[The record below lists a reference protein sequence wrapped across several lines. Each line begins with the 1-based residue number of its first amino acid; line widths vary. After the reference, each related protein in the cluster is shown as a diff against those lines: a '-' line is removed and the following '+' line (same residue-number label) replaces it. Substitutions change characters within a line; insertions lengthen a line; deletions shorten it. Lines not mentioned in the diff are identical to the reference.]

1 MKIFN
6 IIWETDGEQVD
17 LPSEVQVEPSYRRL
31 DEDEVADY
39 LSDKYGWLVN
49 SFEIEGEYGYCPI
62 CGHAFEQ
69 GEMDY
74 NYDTAHTDY
83 VCPECD
89 WEGNETEVEEDE
101 PSEMQIWDG
110 SLDEEELE
118 EEGYGVMVWPESQEL
133 MEMKGFRDNTW
144 LINDEEGL
152 DMYGSSAYVFDLDW
166 YKENQD

>member
-1 MKIFN
+1 
-6 IIWETDGEQVD
+6 
-17 LPSEVQVEPSYRRL
+17 
-31 DEDEVADY
+31 VADY

-49 SFEIEGEYGYCPI
+49 SFEIEGEYGYCPH

-118 EEGYGVMVWPESQEL
+118 EEGYGVMTWPESQEL
-133 MEMKGFRDNTW
+133 MDMKGFRDNTW

-152 DMYGSSAYVFDLDW
+152 DMYGSSAYVYDLDW